1 MTKIGE
7 HNDRQILYLNVRT
20 DLQWFEKLPLSNWLA
35 FTIADETDKDLL
47 YDMTAKCLDRNVLYT
62 CSVGELASEAEDYF
76 DEEIVWKQVQIEELT
91 GKPQDYET
99 SPMTTFHRN
108 FDEGFWFAIQVACAT
123 SYDKDIPINIV
134 VCIDLTGQ
142 GMENYITELLGKIKI
157 GWLPSDIEVV

>member
-108 FDEGFWFAIQVACAT
+108 FDEGF
-123 SYDKDIPINIV
+123 
-134 VCIDLTGQ
+134 
-142 GMENYITELLGKIKI
+142 
-157 GWLPSDIEVV
+157 